1 MVFLSSVLSVIIRI
15 LGTILMLVM
24 QWLMISGKKLLI
36 RTLYLTF
43 NIVIHSNIGL
53 AYASHKKCKGQF
65 LLMKSAE
72 KLINIYLTKY
82 IFTIF
87 CYAAKLAK
95 NANIGEWMTE
105 TQSANNCCNTYEYFH
120 YIGNTNNP
128 IHSSIICICNGQL
141 LHTIY
146 MCT

>member
-1 MVFLSSVLSVIIRI
+1 MTYDLWEKIIDTHFVSYI
-15 LGTILMLVM
+15 
-24 QWLMISGKKLLI
+24 Q
-36 RTLYLTF
+36 YC
-43 NIVIHSNIGL
+43 NSNIGL
-53 AYASHKKCKGQF
+53 AYASHKKWKGQF

-105 TQSANNCCNTYEYFH
+105 TQSANNCRNTYEYFH
-120 YIGNTNNP
+120 YIEITKNP
-128 IHSSIICICNGQL
+128 LYVYIFSKYVSDCDGQL
-141 LHTIY
+141 SHTFYVYMKQIRIY
-146 MCT
+146 HNQITIRRFE